1 MGVVLNWQNFVKEVE
16 RISVP
21 RIKAS
26 KLGYAYQ
33 KVNIGQSSTLQA
45 LLR

>member
-1 MGVVLNWQNFVKEVE
+1 MDWQNFVKKVE

-21 RIKAS
+21 RIKS
-26 KLGYAYQ
+26 SRLGYAYQ
-33 KVNIGQSSTLQA
+33 KANVGQSRTLQA

>member
-1 MGVVLNWQNFVKEVE
+1 MDWQNFVKEVE

-21 RIKAS
+21 RIKS
-26 KLGYAYQ
+26 SSLRYAYH
-33 KVNIGQSSTLQA
+33 KANLNNRSSTLQA